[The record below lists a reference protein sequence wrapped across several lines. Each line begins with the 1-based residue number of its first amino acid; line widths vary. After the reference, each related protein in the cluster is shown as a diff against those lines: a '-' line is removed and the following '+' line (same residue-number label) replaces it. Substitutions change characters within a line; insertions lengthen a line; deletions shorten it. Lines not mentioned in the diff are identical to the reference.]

1 MRTNRTSTA
10 TFVVLALLA
19 VLGVAGVNLLHVRRA
34 PAPADQIFAVDVD
47 VEGMHFI
54 PDSVEVPAGK
64 YLVIDLHNGDDQA
77 HDLKVGDVETGR
89 IEPGKSAKLNVGTVT
104 KPIAGYCTIAG
115 HKMRGMTFEVG
126 VAQA

>member
-1 MRTNRTSTA
+1 MRTKRTSTA
-10 TFVVLALLA
+10 IFVVLALL
-19 VLGVAGVNLLHVRRA
+19 VVSGVAGINLLHERRA

-54 PDSVEVPAGK
+54 PDSVSWAGK